1 MLTVWGRSRRYCD
14 GISRRDFLR
23 VGTLGLGG
31 LTLADL
37 LRREGK
43 GDASARLK
51 SVIYV
56 VLGGGPSHIDMWDL
70 KPRAPIEYRGPFQPI
85 ATRLPGAEICEL
97 MPLQAQIMDQLTLV
111 RGIRSVEND
120 HFLSEVYTGL
130 PRSAGRR
137 PAFGSVVSRLEGG
150 RSLLPPYVS
159 LQESTTDQ
167 FEFEKPHYAGTGHA
181 PFRPF
186 GPALEDMTPVKS
198 LDRLHDRRELL
209 TGFDGVRR
217 AFDRH
222 DALAGLDPFQS
233 KALQIIASP
242 KVREAFDLSQE
253 PEGVFARYGKG
264 KYPHQTVK
272 DILYDWNAKPFVLA
286 RRLVEAGVRIVTL
299 RVAEWDHHGSP
310 GGDIFFAL
318 RCLMP
323 VLDQSI
329 HALLTDLRDRGLD
342 RDVLVVV
349 LGEFGRTPK
358 ITPMGPGREHWADAG
373 CALFSGG
380 GLQMG
385 QVIGATD
392 SRAEMSTS
400 GKISFQN
407 IMATIYRVLGVEPD
421 TKLPDFS
428 GRPQYLLDDWQ
439 PIRELI

>member
-14 GISRRDFLR
+14 GISRREFLR
-23 VGTLGLGG
+23 VGAIGLGG
-31 LTLADL
+31 LTLSDL

-43 GDASARLK
+43 GEASARPK
-51 SVIYV
+51 SVIYI

-70 KPRAPIEYRGPFQPI
+70 KPRAPIEYRGPFQPV
-85 ATRLPGAEICEL
+85 ATRVPGAEICEM
-97 MPLQAQIMDQLTLV
+97 MPLQAQIMDQLALV

-130 PRSAGRR
+130 PRSAGKR
-137 PAFGSVVSRLEGG
+137 PAFGSVVSRLEEGK
-150 RSLLPPYVS
+150 SLLPPYVS
-159 LQESTTDQ
+159 LQESTNDQ
-167 FEFEKPHYAGTGHA
+167 FEYEKPHYAGAGHA

-186 GPALEDMTPVKS
+186 GPALDDMSPVKA

-209 TGFDGVRR
+209 AGFDGVRR
-217 AFDRH
+217 ELDRRDAF
-222 DALAGLDPFQS
+222 AGLDPFQAR
-233 KALQIIASP
+233 ALEIIASP
-242 KVREAFDLSQE
+242 RVREAFDLSQE
-253 PEGVFARYGKG
+253 PESAIARYGKG
-264 KYPHQTVK
+264 KYPHQTAK
-272 DILYDWNAKPFVLA
+272 NIMYDWNAKPFVLA

-299 RVAEWDHHGSP
+299 RVEGWDHHGSP
-310 GGDIFFAL
+310 TGDIFFAL

-329 HALLTDLRDRGLD
+329 HALVTDLRDRGLD
-342 RDVLVVV
+342 KDVLVVV

-358 ITPMGPGREHWADAG
+358 ITPTGPGREHWADAG
-373 CALFSGG
+373 CALFFGG
-380 GLQMG
+380 GLAMG

-428 GRPQYLLDDWQ
+428 GRPQYLLDDWE
-439 PIRELI
+439 PIRNLV